1 MEPLILRSAVLAD
14 DALWRDSL
22 TDTDPLPAVVITGP
36 GGETFTNLTLQTEV
50 KQETT
55 DDQ

>member
-1 MEPLILRSAVLAD
+1 MEPLILRYAVLAD
-14 DALWRDSL
+14 HAVWRDTP

-36 GGETFTNLTLQTEV
+36 DGQTSTEPTRVTEV
-50 KQETT
+50 RQETT